1 MTNQQGSKAVT
12 LSAKSKVQNHS
23 LIHSISSTYKVVY
36 FYLLG
41 LWKMCQGIEAFS
53 LLTAQSLVNG
63 LQTKKS
69 VLIVKAEN
77 YYSQRTHTTQSEN
90 TELLQQRHQVSGGG
104 NKRKRLP

>member
-1 MTNQQGSKAVT
+1 M
-12 LSAKSKVQNHS
+12 
-23 LIHSISSTYKVVY
+23 
-36 FYLLG
+36 LG

-104 NKRKRLP
+104 NKRKRLPWEGEPLWVMSQGSPPEGGKSKAVPKNKKA